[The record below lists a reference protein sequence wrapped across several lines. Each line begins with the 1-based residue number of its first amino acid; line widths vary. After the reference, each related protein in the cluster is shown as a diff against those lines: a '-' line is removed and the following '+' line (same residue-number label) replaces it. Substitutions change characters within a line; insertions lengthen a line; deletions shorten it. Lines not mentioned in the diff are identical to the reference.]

1 MVSCLYISYLLLIF
15 EYKIRES
22 SLIVLTSL
30 CLNWCLNQRKIGR
43 VRYKKI
49 CLYVAVNQFLMLPWR
64 CTWKNVAHLLWEQ
77 RVAGSNPVTPTEN
90 ETVTKVAVFLLSWFL
105 GEMGGFRQ
113 PERQPE
119 FSMNASV
126 SVVCYKSKV
135 LSNGK
140 SPLMLRVTKDR
151 KPKYVSLGIF
161 SSILKNTGVNIA
173 LISQALG
180 HQDIKTTEIYLSKFD
195 DKQMDEAMSNL
206 L

>member
-90 ETVTKVAVFLLSWFL
+90 ETVTKVAVFFYCRDFWVKWVVFVNQNVNQNLVWMLLYQWFVTNL
-105 GEMGGFRQ
+105 RCFPME
-113 PERQPE
+113 
-119 FSMNASV
+119 N
-126 SVVCYKSKV
+126 
-135 LSNGK
+135 
-140 SPLMLRVTKDR
+140 PL
-151 KPKYVSLGIF
+151 
-161 SSILKNTGVNIA
+161 
-173 LISQALG
+173 
-180 HQDIKTTEIYLSKFD
+180 
-195 DKQMDEAMSNL
+195 
-206 L
+206 

>member
-90 ETVTKVAVFLLSWFL
+90 ETVTKVAVFFYCRDFWVKWVVFVNQNVNQNLVWMLLYQWFVTNL
-105 GEMGGFRQ
+105 RCFLME
-113 PERQPE
+113 
-119 FSMNASV
+119 N
-126 SVVCYKSKV
+126 
-135 LSNGK
+135 
-140 SPLMLRVTKDR
+140 PL
-151 KPKYVSLGIF
+151 
-161 SSILKNTGVNIA
+161 
-173 LISQALG
+173 
-180 HQDIKTTEIYLSKFD
+180 
-195 DKQMDEAMSNL
+195 
-206 L
+206 

>member
-1 MVSCLYISYLLLIF
+1 MYNQLITESMCIKIIPNHHNLAVSCLYISYMLFIF
-15 EYKIRES
+15 EYKIRVS

-105 GEMGGFRQ
+105 GGLEQMFKLRFK
-113 PERQPE
+113 PE
-119 FSMNASV
+119 
-126 SVVCYKSKV
+126 
-135 LSNGK
+135 
-140 SPLMLRVTKDR
+140 
-151 KPKYVSLGIF
+151 I
-161 SSILKNTGVNIA
+161 
-173 LISQALG
+173 
-180 HQDIKTTEIYLSKFD
+180 
-195 DKQMDEAMSNL
+195 
-206 L
+206 

>member
-90 ETVTKVAVFLLSWFL
+90 ETVTKVAVFFYCRDFWVKWVVFVNQNVNQNLVWMLLYQWFVT
-105 GEMGGFRQ
+105 
-113 PERQPE
+113 
-119 FSMNASV
+119 N
-126 SVVCYKSKV
+126 
-135 LSNGK
+135 
-140 SPLMLRVTKDR
+140 LRCF
-151 KPKYVSLGIF
+151 PM
-161 SSILKNTGVNIA
+161 
-173 LISQALG
+173 
-180 HQDIKTTEIYLSKFD
+180 E
-195 DKQMDEAMSNL
+195 NL

>member
-1 MVSCLYISYLLLIF
+1 M
-15 EYKIRES
+15 
-22 SLIVLTSL
+22 
-30 CLNWCLNQRKIGR
+30 
-43 VRYKKI
+43 
-49 CLYVAVNQFLMLPWR
+49 
-64 CTWKNVAHLLWEQ
+64 LWEQ

-90 ETVTKVAVFLLSWFL
+90 ETVTKVAVFFYCRDFWVKWVVFVN
-105 GEMGGFRQ
+105 Q
-113 PERQPE
+113 NVNQK

-161 SSILKNTGVNIA
+161 ASILKNTGVNIA

-195 DKQMDEAMSNL
+195 DKQMDEIMSNL

>member
-90 ETVTKVAVFLLSWFL
+90 ETVTKVAVFFYCRDFWVKWVVFVNQNLVWMLLYQWFVTNL
-105 GEMGGFRQ
+105 RCFLME
-113 PERQPE
+113 
-119 FSMNASV
+119 N
-126 SVVCYKSKV
+126 
-135 LSNGK
+135 
-140 SPLMLRVTKDR
+140 PL
-151 KPKYVSLGIF
+151 
-161 SSILKNTGVNIA
+161 
-173 LISQALG
+173 
-180 HQDIKTTEIYLSKFD
+180 
-195 DKQMDEAMSNL
+195 
-206 L
+206 

>member
-90 ETVTKVAVFLLSWFL
+90 ETVTKVAVFFI
-105 GEMGGFRQ
+105 
-113 PERQPE
+113 
-119 FSMNASV
+119 
-126 SVVCYKSKV
+126 VVIFGW
-135 LSNGK
+135 NGW
-140 SPLMLRVTKDR
+140 
-151 KPKYVSLGIF
+151 F
-161 SSILKNTGVNIA
+161 SSTRT
-173 LISQALG
+173 S
-180 HQDIKTTEIYLSKFD
+180 TR
-195 DKQMDEAMSNL
+195 NL
-206 L
+206 VWMLLYQWFVTNLRCFLMENPL

>member
-90 ETVTKVAVFLLSWFL
+90 ETVAKVAVFFYCRDFWVKWVVFVNQNVNQNLVWMLLYQWFVT
-105 GEMGGFRQ
+105 
-113 PERQPE
+113 
-119 FSMNASV
+119 N
-126 SVVCYKSKV
+126 
-135 LSNGK
+135 
-140 SPLMLRVTKDR
+140 LRCF
-151 KPKYVSLGIF
+151 PM
-161 SSILKNTGVNIA
+161 
-173 LISQALG
+173 
-180 HQDIKTTEIYLSKFD
+180 E
-195 DKQMDEAMSNL
+195 NL